1 MINRPI
7 TNKTSKYGKLN
18 NYISEFMVNPNIL
31 LLTPAQP
38 NRAISIQTTNY
49 EQLFIVAISE
59 KVHFKFELLDE

>member
-1 MINRPI
+1 MMNRPI

-18 NYISEFMVNPNIL
+18 NYISEFMVNPIIL

-59 KVHFKFELLDE
+59 KVHFKF